1 MCLTDCPTLDHVSG
15 IALPQNNTVS
25 TPGDATSC
33 QRQDCHLV
41 IVVSYQPPE
50 GNGIGLKL
58 NRNYITFGMSHLT
71 PPNSTHN
78 TPKRKRGSQDSG
90 YPSSLISRL
99 KTDNLPNRS
108 TRSPEY
114 SDEASPRSVVAGR
127 LQDLKLQ
134 PQDQMSNLD
143 PLTPPSGHPSP
154 LKRKAANVSFDFTH
168 AYQSIEPTDSS
179 KPIVHFKL
187 PPSPESPVLEIPETP
202 RLTPLRSPSDSP
214 ARQYA
219 AMKSKSKSRSPAPKA
234 PTALWWTDS
243 EITGHDPSDPTDDG
257 YGINGVGFVPTP
269 AMANARSERRRRQVA
284 EWKMREAREARQKRS
299 ERRWKRDVNLGTVG
313 DGSGLEVSEERRV
326 RFLEV

>member
-1 MCLTDCPTLDHVSG
+1 
-15 IALPQNNTVS
+15 
-25 TPGDATSC
+25 
-33 QRQDCHLV
+33 
-41 IVVSYQPPE
+41 
-50 GNGIGLKL
+50 
-58 NRNYITFGMSHLT
+58 MSHLT
-71 PPNSTHN
+71 PPNSTHS
-78 TPKRKRGSQDSG
+78 TPKRKRSSRDSG
-90 YPSSLISRL
+90 YPSPLISRL
-99 KTDNLPNRS
+99 RTDDLPNHS
-108 TRSPEY
+108 TSSPEH
-114 SDEASPRSVVAGR
+114 SDDASPRSVVAGR

-134 PQDQMSNLD
+134 PRDHMSNLD
-143 PLTPPSGHPSP
+143 LLTPPSGRPSP
-154 LKRKAANVSFDFTH
+154 LKRKAASVSFDLTQP
-168 AYQSIEPTDSS
+168 YQSIEPTDSP
-179 KPIVHFKL
+179 KPIVHFAL

-219 AMKSKSKSRSPAPKA
+219 ATKSKSKSRSPPAPKA

-299 ERRWKRDVNLGTVG
+299 ERRWKRDGNIKVVG
-313 DGSGLEVSEERRV
+313 ETSALEVSEGRRV